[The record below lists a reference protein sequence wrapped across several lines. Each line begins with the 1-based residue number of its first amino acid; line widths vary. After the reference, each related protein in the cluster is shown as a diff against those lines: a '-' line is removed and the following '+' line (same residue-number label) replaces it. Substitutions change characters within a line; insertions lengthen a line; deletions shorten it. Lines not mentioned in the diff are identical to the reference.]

1 MNVQVNWLRKI
12 KTEYTHYRLGINYIS
27 ARNKIKVNI
36 EFSDIVDKVKSFVND
51 ITKFDVDFDL
61 TLSIEFNEIF
71 TVFIRIPP

>member
-36 EFSDIVDKVKSFVND
+36 EFSDIVDKRFYFVD
-51 ITKFDVDFDL
+51 
-61 TLSIEFNEIF
+61 
-71 TVFIRIPP
+71 